1 MNESMNIL
9 VVDDEGIV
17 ALDIAQAL
25 EGMGHKITG
34 IAKNGEKAIEMSHK
48 VRPDLALMDINL
60 GEGLD
65 GIDTA
70 ARLKECCDIPVI
82 YLTAYSDEKTISRA
96 VETDPL
102 GYIVKPFK
110 EGELL
115 AAVRLAAY
123 KRRKKNVAL
132 DSGRSD
138 LGKGYA
144 YAKASATLFYGEME
158 ISLTKNERKLIS
170 ILVGARGAIVPFETI
185 DYEIWPNKAVSES
198 ARRTLVY
205 RLNSKLDHQIIQTVI
220 GVGCRIDI
228 AS

>member
-1 MNESMNIL
+1 MNIL

-25 EGMGHKITG
+25 EEMGHKVTG
-34 IAKNGEKAIEMSHK
+34 IAKNSEKAMEMSQK

-60 GEGLD
+60 GEGPD

-70 ARLKECCDIPVI
+70 AYLKECCDIPVI
-82 YLTAYSDEKTISRA
+82 YLTAYSGEKTISRA
-96 VETDPL
+96 IETDPL

-123 KRRKKNVAL
+123 KRRKKNVAP

-158 ISLTKNERKLIS
+158 IPLTKNERKLIS
-170 ILVGARGAIVPFETI
+170 LLVDARGTIVPFERI
-185 DYEIWPNKAVSES
+185 EYEIWPDKAVSES
-198 ARRTLVY
+198 TRRTLIY
-205 RLNSKLDHQIIQTVI
+205 RLNSKLDHQIIQTLS
-220 GVGCRIDI
+220 GVGCKIDMV
-228 AS
+228 S